1 MTRNANISRA
11 CVLCAFL
18 LLSELVQAVSSDW
31 LLAPQPQFPST
42 ALSKGSEG
50 LVKLRLVLSKD
61 GSVASATVLRSSGDS
76 VLDSTARTV
85 VLKWKM
91 KPGALKPS
99 DLTKGRIEEIEFRQE
114 AMRSATYPRGV
125 DAGFRDEKEWK
136 QWVHAP
142 FPYYPMDA
150 RRLRHMGTVL
160 LSAEIGKDGQVTAV
174 QITKSSGYSDLDE
187 EASKAVRHWQA
198 HKEYAGQCLE
208 VPVLFNLTHH

>member
-1 MTRNANISRA
+1 MKREANISRA

-18 LLSELVQAVSSDW
+18 FLSQLAEAVSSDW
-31 LLAPQPQFPST
+31 LLAPQPAFPST

-61 GSVASATVLRSSGDS
+61 GAVASATVLRSSGDS
-76 VLDSTARTV
+76 VLDSAARTV

-91 KPGALKPS
+91 KPAALKPS
-99 DLTKGRIEEIEFRQE
+99 DLTKGRIEEIQFRQE
-114 AMRSATYPRGV
+114 AMRSATYPLGV
-125 DAGFRDEKEWK
+125 SAGFTGEKEWK

-174 QITKSSGYSDLDE
+174 QVAKSSGYSDLDE

-198 HKEYAGQCLE
+198 HKEYARQRLE
-208 VPVLFNLTHH
+208 VPVRFDLTRY